1 MINDIEKLGLAYLLA
16 AAGND
21 KSLTERLK
29 QVDDDLKSMAP
40 AKKTG
45 TEKELNGRRRIF
57 VNGKWREVALYDD
70 DSEELLSETA
80 IESEEDDD

>member
-1 MINDIEKLGLAYLLA
+1 MINDTDKLGLAYLLA
-16 AAGND
+16 AAGSG

-40 AKKTG
+40 AAKTG
-45 TEKELNGRRRIF
+45 TEKEVNGRRRSF
-57 VNGKWREVALYDD
+57 VDGKWREFKLYDD

-80 IESEEDDD
+80 IESEADDD